1 MRILGMPIP
10 FTGESQKALS
20 SVPYGTSGWYPVI
33 HEPFPGAW
41 QRNLPINTDTAASF
55 HADFACKTLIARDI
69 AKLRLKLSEM
79 DENNI
84 WSEVTNPA
92 YSPVLRKPND
102 YQTRNQFWEN
112 WMLSKLSR
120 GNTYVLKVR
129 DNRNVVTA
137 LHVLDPTR
145 VQTLVSD
152 DGSVFYRI
160 SRDNLAGTDEI
171 TVPAREV
178 IHDRM
183 NCLFHP
189 LCGTPPVFA
198 SGLASMLGLNA
209 QKASALLFENSSM
222 PGGIV
227 TAPAEVNE
235 SQAASF
241 KQKWEANFSKINLGR
256 IAILDNGMKYEK
268 IAMTNVEGQMVES
281 LKWSAEVVCSVY
293 HVPPYKVGVGA
304 LPSYNNVQALNV
316 EYYSQALQSHIE
328 EAEELL
334 DHALGIGWGVGLG
347 TEFDTENLLRMD
359 SQSQVIAIRDAVGAG
374 VMSPNE
380 GRGKL
385 DLKPVEGGE
394 SPYLQ
399 QQNYSLA
406 ALAKRD
412 AQADPFAPNVP
423 APAASPAAANDDE
436 ESEEAEADEA
446 DVVDEKSIMVP
457 PDLALKVASVVR
469 LLHEAPPI
477 VQRAAAPAPL
487 PRVIR
492 IERDDDGSLVPVY
505 AEQRP

>member
-1 MRILGMPIP
+1 MRILGLPIP
-10 FTGESQKALS
+10 FTGEKRKALNA
-20 SVPYGTSGWYPVI
+20 VPEGRGGWYPLI
-33 HEPFPGAW
+33 REPFAGAW
-41 QRNLPINTDTAASF
+41 QRNMEINTDTASSF

-69 AKLRLKLSEM
+69 AKLRIKLVEK
-79 DENNI
+79 DVDDI

-92 YSPVLRKPND
+92 FSPVLRRPND

-120 GNTYVLKVR
+120 GNTYVLKAR
-129 DNRNVVTA
+129 DNRNVVNA

-145 VQTLVSD
+145 VQPLVSD
-152 DGSVFYRI
+152 DGSVFYRV
-160 SRDNLAGTDEI
+160 SSDNLAGIDDI
-171 TVPAREV
+171 VVPAREI

-198 SGLASMLGLNA
+198 SGLASLLGLNA

-222 PGGIV
+222 PGGIL
-227 TAPAEVNE
+227 TAPAEVND
-235 SQAASF
+235 QVAQQI
-241 KQKWEANFSKINLGR
+241 KLKWEQNFSKINLGR
-256 IAILDNGMKYEK
+256 VAILDNGMKYEK

-316 EYYSQALQSHIE
+316 EYYSQALQAHIE

-359 SQSQVIAIRDAVGAG
+359 SVTQITAIRDAVGAG
-374 VMSPNE
+374 VMAPNE
-380 GRGKL
+380 GRAKL
-385 DLKPVEGGE
+385 DYKPKPGGE

-399 QQNYSLA
+399 EQNYSLA

-412 AQADPFAPNVP
+412 AQADPWASKTP
-423 APAASPAAANDDE
+423 APQPPADKPADAAP
-436 ESEEAEADEA
+436 
-446 DVVDEKSIMVP
+446 DVAKLIAMTQRFNF
-457 PDLALKVASVVR
+457 ALKAHR
-469 LLHEAPPI
+469 EA
-477 VQRAAAPAPL
+477 A
-487 PRVIR
+487 
-492 IERDDDGSLVPVY
+492 
-505 AEQRP
+505 